1 MTEGFSYYFVERAE
15 YISGQLRCYH
25 QHGRAQVQL
34 VQNYTTAA
42 STVVGWTSIGIR
54 IKTVA
59 SLPVPVVDW

>member
-42 STVVGWTSIGIR
+42 STVVG
-54 IKTVA
+54 
-59 SLPVPVVDW
+59 